1 MKLKH
6 PISGCARVFTLS
18 LALGWFST
26 QAHANTDATLIMMG
40 DLHGTLVPH
49 AALFKDPDAPGGSRD
64 AENAG
69 GLAKLKTIVDDIRD
83 DNPNAALLS
92 VGDLTHGSAEALFT
106 VGDAMMAVMNQFEID
121 VFTPGNWDFAYGPAV
136 FRSRFT
142 KFVSPPV
149 PPPPF
154 PDPVSPRP
162 PIPANI
168 QVMADYIDCT
178 GIPDCMEVNDIIRA
192 EFPSVAINLYN
203 ESPPL
208 PPPLKNKR
216 VLPPYVIL
224 DKGGVKIAVIGIT
237 AAIVPQQ
244 ADVFNIGLRFTQ
256 GLEELP
262 GIINAAQDE
271 SECGGNCLIV
281 VQSELGMSQNLKIAQ
296 SFDDIDVMYSA
307 HTHEITLGALLADK
321 DDVSVTGAGMNTVS
335 LGQTIVVET
344 NRDMY
349 VGQLDLNVTSTG
361 DVIDFTW
368 QAIPVDDDVEVDETI
383 ADLVAL
389 IEEDFI
395 AGNDGEVKQHT
406 FMPGGFCT
414 PPSPADCGDTMI
426 RGHQLVDDLDTVVGY
441 TETLLLRHHVLE
453 DTLNNFLADAVQSVT
468 GDVVAKD
475 QPSKW
480 AGVDISMS
488 NGFRFGNAVLA
499 DSEITLRDLYT
510 WFPIAPAVN
519 VAEFAGQALEKNM
532 NEILGAVLH
541 RNVFEQR
548 GGWYLGLANMTQQ
561 LDLANRPFSSSGGRI
576 VKTMVGG
583 AELDPSRRYIFAS
596 CYAQADAI
604 DQVCR
609 TGGGSGHLFFELKN
623 AGDYSSKI
631 KLVSPVNDLNI
642 ISGTTIK
649 QVAPDRFLHPVHI
662 LRRYL
667 DEIGT
672 VTYADYGVGRVMTV
686 DSTKAGNPP
695 EDEADQIGQ
704 PDNTADPGFVQPTY
718 GAGPKFFSGMIGN

>member
-1 MKLKH
+1 MKRGHQPL
-6 PISGCARVFTLS
+6 PGYNFL
-18 LALGWFST
+18 LALVLGIFSVESS
-26 QAHANTDATLIMMG
+26 ANGPDATLIMMG

-49 AALFKDPDAPGGSRD
+49 AAVIKDPDGTEREVES
-64 AENAG
+64 AG

-149 PPPPF
+149 PPF

-178 GIPDCMEVNDIIRA
+178 GIPDCMEVNDVVRA

-208 PPPLKNKR
+208 PPPLKSKR

-256 GLEELP
+256 GVEELP
-262 GIINAAQDE
+262 AVIQTAQDDAD
-271 SECGGNCLIV
+271 CTGNCLIV
-281 VQSELGMSQNLKIAQ
+281 VQSELGLSQNLRIAQ
-296 SFDDIDVMYSA
+296 SFDNIDVMYSA

-321 DDVSVTGAGMNTVS
+321 DGVVVIDPDSADNPVNF
-335 LGQTIVVET
+335 GQTIVVET

-349 VGQLDLNVTSTG
+349 VGRLDLNVLGG
-361 DVIDFTW
+361 DVTDFTW
-368 QAIPVDDDVEVDETI
+368 EAIPVDDDVEEDEDI
-383 ADLVAL
+383 AELVAA
-389 IEEDFI
+389 IEEDFVV
-395 AGNDGEVKQHT
+395 GNDGKVKRHT

-414 PPSPADCGDTMI
+414 PPSPADCGDTTV
-426 RGHQLVDDLDTVVGY
+426 RGLQLVDDLDTVVGH

-453 DTLNNFLADAVQSVT
+453 DTLNNFLADAVQTVT
-468 GDVVAKD
+468 NEIVAKD

-480 AGVDISMS
+480 GGVDISMS

-532 NEILGAVLH
+532 NEILGAVFH

-576 VKTMVGG
+576 VKTMVGS
-583 AELDPSRRYIFAS
+583 AELDPSKRYIFAS

-604 DQVCR
+604 DRVCR
-609 TGGGSGHLFFELKN
+609 TGGGSGHLFFELKD
-623 AGDYSSKI
+623 ASDYSSKI
-631 KLVSPVNDLNI
+631 KLVSPVNTLNI
-642 ISGTTIK
+642 ISGTTIQ

-667 DEIGT
+667 DEKGT
-672 VTYADYGVGRVMTV
+672 VTEADYGVGRVMTV
-686 DSTKAGNPP
+686 DSTKPGNPP
-695 EDEADQIGQ
+695 EDEVDQIGQ

-718 GAGPKFFSGMIGN
+718 GAGPKFFSGIVGQ

>member
-1 MKLKH
+1 MKSMKQ
-6 PISGCARVFTLS
+6 PKSGCMRAFALS
-18 LALGWFST
+18 LMLGWFST
-26 QAHANTDATLIMMG
+26 QAHASTNATLIMMG

-49 AALFKDPDAPGGSRD
+49 AAIIKYTDGTEREVES
-64 AENAG
+64 AG
-69 GLAKLKTIVDDIRD
+69 GLAKLKTIVDDIRYE
-83 DNPNAALLS
+83 NPDAALLS

-106 VGDAMMAVMNQFEID
+106 AGDAMMAVMNQFEID

-136 FRSRFT
+136 FRSRYT
-142 KFVSPPV
+142 KFVSPPM

-178 GIPDCMEVNDIIRA
+178 GILNCTEVNDIIRA

-208 PPPLKNKR
+208 PGPLKSKR
-216 VLPPYVIL
+216 VLPPYKIL
-224 DKGGVKIAVIGIT
+224 DKGGVRIAVIGIT

-256 GLEELP
+256 GVEELP
-262 GIINAAQDE
+262 IIIAAAQADDD
-271 SECGGNCLIV
+271 CNYDCLIV

-321 DDVSVTGAGMNTVS
+321 DDVSVTGPGMNPVGP
-335 LGQTIVVET
+335 GQTIVVET

-349 VGQLDLNVTSTG
+349 VGQLDLDVTPSG
-361 DVIDFTW
+361 DVNSFTW
-368 QAIPVDDDVEVDETI
+368 EAIPVDEDVAADEDI
-383 ADLVAL
+383 SDLVAL
-389 IEEDFI
+389 IEEDFV
-395 AGNDGEVKQHT
+395 AGEDGEVMQHT

-414 PPSPADCGDTMI
+414 PPSPADCGDTTI
-426 RGHQLVDDLDTVVGY
+426 RGHQLVDDLDTVVGH
-441 TETLLLRHHVLE
+441 TDTLLLRHHVLE

-468 GDVVAKD
+468 GDIVAKD
-475 QPSKW
+475 QPSRW
-480 AGVDISMS
+480 GGVDISMS

-532 NEILGAVLH
+532 NEILGAVFH

-548 GGWYLGLANMTQQ
+548 GGWYLGLGNMTQQ

-576 VKTMVGG
+576 VKTMIGG
-583 AELDPSRRYIFAS
+583 ADLDPSKRYIFAS

-604 DQVCR
+604 DRVCR
-609 TGGGSGHLFFELKN
+609 TGGGSGHLFFELKDAN
-623 AGDYSSKI
+623 DYSSKI
-631 KLVSPVNDLNI
+631 KLVSPVNNLNI
-642 ISGTTIK
+642 ISGATIK

-672 VTYADYGVGRVMTV
+672 VTEADYGVGRVVTV

-695 EDEADQIGQ
+695 EAEADQIGQ
-704 PDNTADPGFVQPTY
+704 PDNTADTSFVQPTY
-718 GAGPKFFSGMIGN
+718 GAGPKFFSGVIGD

>member
-1 MKLKH
+1 MKTRQQ
-6 PISGCARVFTLS
+6 PWSGCNILFA
-18 LALGWFST
+18 LALGVFST
-26 QAHANTDATLIMMG
+26 QTSANDYDATLIMMG

-49 AALFKDPDAPGGSRD
+49 AAIIKDPDGSEREVD
-64 AENAG
+64 SAG
-69 GLAKLKTIVDDIRD
+69 GLARLKTIVDDIRD
-83 DNPNAALLS
+83 DNSNAALLS
-92 VGDLTHGSAEALFT
+92 VGDLTHGSAEVMFT
-106 VGDAMMAVMNQFEID
+106 VGDAMMAVMNQFGID
-121 VFTPGNWDFAYGPAV
+121 VFTPGNWDFGYGPAV

-168 QVMADYIDCT
+168 QVMADYIDCD
-178 GIPDCMEVNDIIRA
+178 GIDNCVEVNDIIQA
-192 EFPSVAINLYN
+192 QFPSVAVNLYN

-208 PPPLKNKR
+208 PPPFDSKR
-216 VLPPYVIL
+216 VLPPYEIL

-256 GLEELP
+256 GVEELP
-262 GIINAAQDE
+262 GIIAAAQADPDCNN
-271 SECGGNCLIV
+271 SCLIV

-296 SFDDIDVMYSA
+296 SFTDIDVMYSA
-307 HTHEITLGALLADK
+307 HTHEITLDALLADK
-321 DDVSVTGAGMNTVS
+321 DDVSVTGPGMNPVDT
-335 LGQTIVVET
+335 GQTIVVET

-349 VGQLDLNVTSTG
+349 VGRLDLNVTSSG
-361 DVIDFTW
+361 DVTDFTW
-368 QAIPVDDDVEVDETI
+368 QAIPVDEGVEENEDI

-389 IEEDFI
+389 IEEDFV
-395 AGNDGEVKQHT
+395 AGEDGEVKQHT

-414 PPSPADCGDTMI
+414 PPSPADCGDTTV
-426 RGHQLVDDLDTVVGY
+426 RGHQLVDDLDTVVGN
-441 TETLLLRHHVLE
+441 TDTLLLRHHVLE

-499 DSEITLRDLYT
+499 GSEITLRDLYT

-519 VAEFAGQALEKNM
+519 VGEFSGKALEKSM
-532 NEILGAVLH
+532 NEILGAVFH

-548 GGWYLGLANMTQQ
+548 GGWYLGLGNMTQQ

-583 AELDPSRRYIFAS
+583 TELDPSKRYIFAS
-596 CYAQADAI
+596 CYAQADPI
-604 DQVCR
+604 DNVCR
-609 TGGGSGHLFFELKN
+609 TGGGSGHLFFELKD
-623 AGDYSSKI
+623 AGDYGSKI
-631 KLVSPVNDLNI
+631 KLVSPVNDLKLI
-642 ISGTTIK
+642 TGTTIK

-667 DEIGT
+667 DEIST
-672 VTYADYGVGRVMTV
+672 VTEADYGVGRVVTV
-686 DSTKAGNPP
+686 DSTAAGNTP

-718 GAGPKFFSGMIGN
+718 GAGPKFFSGIIDD